1 MLDGFSKEEC
11 LKNAIEIAKAHA
23 QSTNPK
29 TSPEI
34 VLEDSYNVLKK
45 LKEDTAKKD

>member
-1 MLDGFSKEEC
+1 MLDNFSKEEC

-34 VLEDSYNVLKK
+34 VLEDLYNVLKK
-45 LKEDTAKKD
+45 LKEDAVKNN